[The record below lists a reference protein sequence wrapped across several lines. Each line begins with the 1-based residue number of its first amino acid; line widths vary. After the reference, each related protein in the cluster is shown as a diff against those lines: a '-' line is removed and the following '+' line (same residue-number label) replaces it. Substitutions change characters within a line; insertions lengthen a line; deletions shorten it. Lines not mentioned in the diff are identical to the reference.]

1 MRPACLQFQEINQ
14 MHPDHVTVAVR
25 DLEEARKFFK
35 LLDFEEQKALVIS
48 GPMFSEYMGIPDLE
62 ADHVTL
68 VLKGYSPRFE
78 IQLLHYRNPEARA
91 EPYPEDLCRTGY
103 NHLCFAV
110 DDLEDRLAHLQAA
123 GFSAR
128 SEVMEFNDRK
138 LVFLF
143 GPERITIEL
152 AQWMKPT

>member
-1 MRPACLQFQEINQ
+1 

-25 DLEEARKFFK
+25 NLEEARAFFN
-35 LLDFEEQKALVIS
+35 LLDFEEAKSLVIS
-48 GPMFSEYMGIPDLE
+48 GPVFSKYMGISDLE
-62 ADHVTL
+62 AEHVTL
-68 VLKGYSPRFE
+68 VLKGHSPRFE
-78 IQLLHYRNPEARA
+78 IQLLHYSNPEPRS

-110 DDLEDRLAHLQAA
+110 DDLEDRLSKLQAA
-123 GFSAR
+123 GFKAR

-143 GPERITIEL
+143 GPEKITLEL
-152 AQWMKPT
+152 AQWTKPE